1 MHSLLLCVF
10 GDWLNKILKRKKE
23 KEEES
28 IDNCFEKLCST
39 GPWLEAAVESRGVC
53 LFLKREK

>member
-1 MHSLLLCVF
+1 MF
-10 GDWLNKILKRKKE
+10 GDWFNKILKRKKE

-28 IDNCFEKLCST
+28 IDNCFEKLCFI
-39 GPWLEAAVESRGVC
+39 GLWLEVVVELRGVC

>member
-1 MHSLLLCVF
+1 MF